1 MVARPPTLIAA
12 VIPLVPAWRVDRT
25 FDYSVP
31 DELAERVRPGIVVAA
46 RFGNRNVRAVVRT
59 VAPGPTEG
67 LDVIRRVVIEAPM
80 AAPPLDDLL
89 EWLATRYATQ
99 RGIVYARV
107 VPPRVRVKVNGAQA
121 PAETGP
127 PQALARYERG
137 RELVDALSSGRGGV
151 WVVRPL
157 AHERSTVVADVA
169 AAAGAVGSYIV
180 AVPEVRY
187 GSAILDAV
195 GERVGDLRRVDSSIP
210 DGERSAAWIAAA
222 GGHRAI
228 GGGRSSVLV
237 PTPGLAAIVL
247 DEEHHATFKE
257 DRSPRYDARRVALE
271 RARLQNAICIFVSPT
286 PSLDLASD
294 PSRDVNWVQPS
305 RDAARAARP
314 AVELVAP
321 PSDWFLSTEL
331 QHRMRD
337 TLREGR
343 RVGLLVPRP
352 GFARAV
358 WCASCRRSLRC
369 ERCEAGMAFDRSGNV
384 VRCPRCAFEHPLPPR
399 CPGCGADEL
408 ILMGAGSQKIADQLQ
423 RAFPRARV
431 ARVDPDSLA
440 EGELPDPDAEIYVT
454 TWIGTKEAL
463 RPDVGLVGVLD
474 ADSLIRRPDYRAAET
489 GYQALWEMAE
499 WAGHAGAGGRLLLH
513 TADPG
518 HHSIQAVVRAD
529 HHFFAARELEARRE
543 LDYPP
548 FSELVRIRA
557 MGAEKEGWIG
567 RAASSA
573 TEAGGRVMGPITRRV
588 SNRGKVAEAR
598 EILVKCPDAQTVAEH
613 LRDILASTPSGV
625 RLQVDVDPR

>member
-1 MVARPPTLIAA
+1 MTSSPAPAIAA
-12 VIPLVPAWRVDRT
+12 VIPLIAAWRVDRT
-25 FDYSVP
+25 FDYGIP
-31 DELAERVRPGIVVAA
+31 DELTGRVRPGVVVGV

-59 VAPGPTEG
+59 VAPGPIEG
-67 LDVIRRVVIEAPM
+67 LDVIRRIVIEAPM
-80 AAPPLDDLL
+80 AAPPLDELL
-89 EWLATRYATQ
+89 EWVASRYATQ
-99 RGIVYARV
+99 RGVVYARV
-107 VPPRVRVKVNGAQA
+107 VPPRVRVKVKGSQGL
-121 PAETGP
+121 AEAGRPHALDTYEGGP
-127 PQALARYERG
+127 
-137 RELVDALSSGRGGV
+137 ELIDAIASRRGGL

-157 AHERSTVVADVA
+157 AHERSTLVADLA
-169 AAAGAVGSYIV
+169 AAAGSLAPFIV

-195 GERVGDLRRVDSSIP
+195 GERVGELRRVDSSVS
-210 DGERSAAWIAAA
+210 DGNRSAAWIAAA

-228 GGGRSSVLV
+228 GGGRASVLV
-237 PTPGLAAIVL
+237 PTPDLAAIVL

-271 RARLQNAICIFVSPT
+271 RARLQEAICVFVSPT
-286 PSLDLASD
+286 PSLDIASD
-294 PSRDVNWVQPS
+294 PSRNVGWVQPS
-305 RDAARAARP
+305 REASRAARP
-314 AVELVAP
+314 AIELVAP
-321 PSDWFLSTEL
+321 SSDWFLSTEL
-331 QHRMRD
+331 QHRMRAM
-337 TLREGR
+337 LQEGG

-369 ERCEAGMAFDRSGNV
+369 ERCDAGMTFDRSGNV
-384 VRCPRCAFEHPLPPR
+384 VRCPRCALEHPLPSR

-431 ARVDPDSLA
+431 ARVDPDSLG

-499 WAGHAGAGGRLLLH
+499 WAGPAGAGGRLLLQ

-557 MGAEKEGWIG
+557 MGTDREGWIG
-567 RAASSA
+567 RAASAA
-573 TEAGGRVMGPITRRV
+573 TEAGGRVMGPITTRV
-588 SNRGKVAEAR
+588 PSGGKLMEAR
-598 EILVKCPDAQTVAEH
+598 EILVKCPDAQAVAER
-613 LRDILASTPSGV
+613 LRDILASTPAGV